1 MAVISV
7 SYAALSSGHDGLVAT
22 WTRIEGHLAD
32 LAGSVGAT
40 ADMRS
45 DALAA
50 YLTLKQ
56 RWDAAAEERQLA
68 LKSLADLVAR
78 AGEQYRATDA
88 QLAGMFGD

>member
-32 LAGSVGAT
+32 LAGSVGVT

-56 RWDAAAEERQLA
+56 RWDVAAEERQLA
-68 LKSLADLVAR
+68 LKSLADLVAQ

-88 QLAGMFGD
+88 QLAGMFGG